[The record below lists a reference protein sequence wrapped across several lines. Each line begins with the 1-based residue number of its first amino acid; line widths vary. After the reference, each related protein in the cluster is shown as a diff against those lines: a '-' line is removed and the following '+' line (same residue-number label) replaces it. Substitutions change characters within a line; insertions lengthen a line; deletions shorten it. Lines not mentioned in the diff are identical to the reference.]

1 MTTGD
6 TLIKIKRSET
16 VGSVPT
22 GLTAGELAINIADQ
36 RVFVGNES
44 GNTVTLFA
52 GPSAEQPAG
61 QDGQLNFMFN
71 GGFSASDNLYFSG
84 STLGITGGITMSG
97 DLNLGGNLLLPEDGE
112 VKIGGDTEKIVFN
125 GAGSG
130 SSSIDIFASN
140 VDFGT
145 GSGSSLRSSG
155 DTNTQLK
162 FVNDKYGAGSDG
174 LELQQSG
181 NVMIDVTPTQVN
193 FPSGGISCDA
203 GATFGGDVIVLGGI
217 TASGATFG
225 GDVTVLGGIT
235 SSGVV
240 FAGGGFKFADGTTL
254 ETAPG
259 LTSGVSSINGLVG
272 AVDVTGSL
280 FEVGGLSADAQGIII
295 HGGGITIGDDL
306 HLHDGGISADGVFY
320 MDVGRYGIFRPS
332 HPNSPSIAIQSP
344 SDQNTAPFIVGKP
357 GVNMELA
364 TGSGLF
370 DVKVNGKIR
379 SGIAGT
385 DVVHAHGISADAG
398 ATFGGNVTLQ
408 SSGDI
413 SLTLNADSDNDGEND
428 NPLIRFSQ
436 DGDAVQT
443 DMGMV
448 GNPGQIYTNS
458 ITNAWYVNRT
468 GGQAL
473 QFANSDTAR
482 YTIDLDGMNHFHSG
496 VSADS
501 GATFGTHA
509 TVLGGLSASGTVYA
523 GTGIKFSDGLT
534 QGSSQTDI
542 IGIHVHGGKGQLST
556 GTKGQRVVPY
566 NCSVTEWTTT
576 SSSTGD
582 IEWAVRYGSYS
593 DWPTTVSVGG
603 TQPTITDG
611 YKNQST
617 SPDWTVKGFTA
628 GTLLEFAITS
638 VDGITSCNLALKIRR
653 DG

>member
-6 TLIKIKRSET
+6 TVIKIKRSET
-16 VGSVPT
+16 VGNIPT
-22 GLTAGELAINIADQ
+22 GLTAGELAVNIADQ
-36 RVFVGNES
+36 RVYIGDS
-44 GNTVTLFA
+44 SSNTVSLFA

-61 QDGQLNFMFN
+61 QDGQLNYMFN
-71 GGFSASDNLYFSG
+71 SGFSASNNLNFSG
-84 STLGITGGITMSG
+84 GTLGVTGDIRIRSGDLTIPNGGITA
-97 DLNLGGNLLLPEDGE
+97 DTFT
-112 VKIGGDTEKIVFN
+112 IGDTSRIMASLVVEEALQADEVNILDD
-125 GAGSG
+125 GATDNNQVWNSNFLRV
-130 SSSIDIFASN
+130 SSISTFYDRLNI
-140 VDFGT
+140 
-145 GSGSSLRSSG
+145 
-155 DTNTQLK
+155 K
-162 FVNDKYGAGSDG
+162 DG
-174 LELQQSG
+174 LSADG
-181 NVMIDVTPTQVN
+181 
-193 FPSGGISCDA
+193 
-203 GATFGGDVIVLGGI
+203 GATFGADVIVQGGV
-217 TASGATFG
+217 TASGVVYGAGGATFG

-235 SSGVV
+235 ASGTVYV
-240 FAGGGFKFADGTTL
+240 GDVLKFNDGTTMASL
-254 ETAPG
+254 EH
-259 LTSGVSSINGLVG
+259 LTHGVESINGLDG

-306 HLHDGGISADGVFY
+306 HLHDGGISADGIFY
-320 MDVGRYGIFRPS
+320 MDVGRYGIFRTV
-332 HPNSPSIAIQSP
+332 HPTSPAIAIQSP
-344 SDQNTAPFIVGKP
+344 SDQNIAPFVVGRP
-357 GVNMELA
+357 GADMSLA
-364 TGSGLF
+364 TGLGLF

-385 DVVHAHGISADAG
+385 DVVHADGISADAG

-408 SSGDI
+408 NTGDVA
-413 SLTLNADSDNDGEND
+413 LTINADSDNSGEND
-428 NPLIRFSQ
+428 NPLIRFNQ
-436 DGDAVQT
+436 DGSAVNA
-443 DMGMV
+443 DIGMV
-448 GNPGQIYTNS
+448 GDSGQIYTGS
-458 ITNAWYVNRT
+458 IGNAWYINTNTHAAIQFSTNSSVRQTIHT
-468 GGQAL
+468 GG
-473 QFANSDTAR
+473 
-482 YTIDLDGMNHFHSG
+482 MNQFHSG
-496 VSADS
+496 ISAE
-501 GATFGTHA
+501 GATFGA
-509 TVLGGLSASGTVYA
+509 DVIVQGGVTASGTVYA

-534 QGSSQTDI
+534 QGTSQTDI

-617 SPDWTVKGFTA
+617 SPDWTVTGFTA